1 MLEKPLSRRVF
12 LRLAGGTA
20 AFSALAR
27 PGAVHAAALTARGGE
42 PVFDAAERE
51 ILARI
56 CERMVETGEP
66 AAPALRQTRA
76 LETIEALCRGLDAG
90 VRRQLRLALR
100 LFEYGPF
107 VFDWTFARFTRMSDA
122 ECDASLTA
130 WMTSRLAL
138 RRTAFLALRNLAL
151 YGYYSQPETW
161 PLVGYAGPLLGRKGG
176 AAPAPPPGAEPS

>member
-1 MLEKPLSRRVF
+1 MLQRPLSRRVF

-20 AFSALAR
+20 AFTALAR
-27 PGAVHAAALTARGGE
+27 PGAVRAAALAGAAGE
-42 PVFDAAERE
+42 PVFDAGERE
-51 ILARI
+51 ILTRI
-56 CERMVETGEP
+56 AERMVETGEP
-66 AAPALRQTRA
+66 SAPPLRETRA
-76 LETIEALCRGLDAG
+76 VETIEALCRGLDAG

-107 VFDWTFARFTRMSDA
+107 VFELVFTRFTRMSDA
-122 ECDASLTA
+122 ECDASLTD

-161 PLVGYAGPLLGRKGG
+161 PLVGYAGPLLGG
-176 AAPAPPPGAEPS
+176 AAAGSPRPPGGPA